1 MKLKLLTLNHS
12 LLFLCTS
19 IYLGT
24 GWSLVLFS
32 FPVAPSLTPDNYYMQ
47 FVPQVTAATK
57 FLTWLTL
64 LMIVLAIVMLVS
76 EWRSGFRW
84 VPIVVLLGVL
94 AATGLTM
101 KFLLPLNQEM
111 AAGITD
117 QARLGEVLT
126 KWMSLNRVRVGM
138 WTVQW
143 LAMMTYF
150 AVKTLQREELVRARK
165 LAVPGSAADIGA
177 HGGERAGAA
186 RPT

>member
-57 FLTWLTL
+57 FFTWLTL
-64 LMIVLAIVMLVS
+64 LMIVLAIVMLVA
-76 EWRSGFRW
+76 EWRSGLRW

-111 AAGITD
+111 AAGITG
-117 QARLGEVLT
+117 QGRLNEVLS

-143 LAMMTYF
+143 LAMMIYF
-150 AVKTLQREELVRARK
+150 AVKNLQCEELVRARK
-165 LAVPGSAADIGA
+165 LAVPDSAADIGA
-177 HGGERAGAA
+177 HGGERAGTA

>member
-32 FPVAPSLTPDNYYMQ
+32 FPVAPSLTTDNYYMQ

-64 LMIVLAIVMLVS
+64 LMIALAIVMLIA
-76 EWRSGFRW
+76 EWRTRFRW

-111 AAGITD
+111 AARITD
-117 QARLGEVLT
+117 PDRLGQVLT

-143 LAMMTYF
+143 LAMMVYF
-150 AVKTLQREELVRARK
+150 AVKTFQREELIRAR
-165 LAVPGSAADIGA
+165 
-177 HGGERAGAA
+177 
-186 RPT
+186 

>member
-32 FPVAPSLTPDNYYMQ
+32 FPVAPSLTTDNYYMQ

-64 LMIVLAIVMLVS
+64 LMIALAIVMLIA

-111 AAGITD
+111 AARITD
-117 QARLGEVLT
+117 PGRLGEVLS

-143 LAMMTYF
+143 LAMMVYF
-150 AVKTLQREELVRARK
+150 AVKTCQREELIRAR
-165 LAVPGSAADIGA
+165 
-177 HGGERAGAA
+177 
-186 RPT
+186 